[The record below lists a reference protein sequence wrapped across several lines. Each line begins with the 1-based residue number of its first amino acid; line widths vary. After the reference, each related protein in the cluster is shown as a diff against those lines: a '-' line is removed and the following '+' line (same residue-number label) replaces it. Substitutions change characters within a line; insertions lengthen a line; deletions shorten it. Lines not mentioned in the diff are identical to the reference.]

1 MVVGRIVTEHASA
14 SRGRRTH
21 VLGSLCAFV
30 FLVNF
35 GRIVFAPLLDPFMTT
50 FGVGPAR
57 VGIVATLAWLGSALP
72 RIPTGYLLTR
82 VSRQHVVLGTGV
94 LLAGSSAATS
104 RIPDDI
110 VLRLGALDLGILAV
124 GPITLTA
131 IDLVGFGAFVVGLA
145 SGAYFIAA
153 NPLVSEL
160 FPDRVGRVL
169 GIHGTASQL
178 AAVAAPI
185 VVSVVLAGG
194 SWRDVFVLL
203 ALGAALATISLVWTS
218 RHADMPTAGTT
229 DRHLLRAVRR
239 QWRIVFAGVAII
251 GATGFV
257 WNGLFNFYVP
267 YLTATKG
274 LDPGTAN
281 TLLTVVFAA
290 GVPAFWVTGNL
301 ADRFPHVPLM
311 LSILGGFVVL
321 LFAFTFVQ
329 GLWAIVAV
337 TVVMGYVIHSLFP
350 ALDTYLLDNLPDED
364 RSSAYAAYSGTMM
377 VFQATASAV
386 VGALVE
392 TQLSYNDVFRGFGVA
407 LVVILL
413 VLLGLHAIG
422 RLPSSAR

>member
-1 MVVGRIVTEHASA
+1 MGIAGHVPPQFAA
-14 SRGRRTH
+14 ARGRRTH
-21 VLGSLCAFV
+21 VLGSLCALV

-35 GRIVFAPLLDPFMTT
+35 GRIVFAPLLDPFMAT

-57 VGIVATLAWLGSALP
+57 VGLVATLAWLGSALP

-82 VSRQHVVLGTGV
+82 VSRQRVVLGTGV
-94 LLAGSSAATS
+94 LLAAAAAATS
-104 RIPDDI
+104 RISDD
-110 VLRLGALDLGILAV
+110 AALAV
-124 GPITLTA
+124 GPSTLTA
-131 IDLVGFGAFVVGLA
+131 IDLVGVGAFVVGLA

-169 GIHGTASQL
+169 GIHGTASQV
-178 AAVAAPI
+178 AAVAAPL
-185 VVSVVLAGG
+185 VVSAVLVAG

-203 ALGAALATISLVWTS
+203 AGGAALGTLSLVVTA
-218 RHADMPTAGTT
+218 RRADMPDAGGT

-239 QWRIVFAGVAII
+239 QWRIVVAGVAII

-257 WNGLFNFYVP
+257 WNGLFNFFVP
-267 YLTATKG
+267 YLTSTKG
-274 LDPGTAN
+274 LDAGTAN

-321 LFAFTFVQ
+321 LFALTVVQ
-329 GLWAIVAV
+329 GLAAIVAV
-337 TVVMGYVIHSLFP
+337 TVLLGYVVHSLFP

-377 VFQATASAV
+377 VFQATASAI

-392 TQLSYNDVFRGFGVA
+392 TPLTYDDVFRAFGVG
-407 LVVILL
+407 LVAVLL
-413 VLLGLHAIG
+413 VLLGLHAVG
-422 RLPSSAR
+422 RLPSTAR

>member
-1 MVVGRIVTEHASA
+1 MVVSRLVTATPSR
-14 SRGRRTH
+14 SRGRRTR
-21 VLGSLCAFV
+21 VLGSLCALV

-82 VSRQHVVLGTGV
+82 VSRKRVVLGTGV
-94 LLAGSSAATS
+94 LLATSAALTS
-104 RIPDDI
+104 RIPDEI
-110 VLRLGALDLGILAV
+110 RLDV
-124 GPITLTA
+124 GPATLAA
-131 IDLVGFGAFVVGLA
+131 IDLVGIGAFVVGLA

-178 AAVAAPI
+178 AAVAAPL
-185 VVSVVLAGG
+185 VVSIVLAGG
-194 SWRDVFVLL
+194 SWRDVFILL
-203 ALGAALATISLVWTS
+203 SLGAALGTIALRWTS
-218 RHADMPTAGTT
+218 RHAEMPSAGTT
-229 DRHLLRAVRR
+229 DRNLLRAIRR
-239 QWRIVFAGVAII
+239 QWRIIVAGVAII

-257 WNGLFNFYVP
+257 WNGLFNFFVP
-267 YLTATKG
+267 YLTASKG

-281 TLLTVVFAA
+281 ALLMVVFAA

-311 LSILGGFVVL
+311 LTILGGFVVL
-321 LFAFTFVQ
+321 LFTFTFVQ
-329 GLWAIVAV
+329 GLYAIVAV
-337 TVVMGYVIHSLFP
+337 TLVMGYVIHSLFP

-386 VGALVE
+386 VGTLVE
-392 TQLSYNDVFRGFGVA
+392 TQLTYNDVFRGFGVA
-407 LVVILL
+407 LVAILL
-413 VLLGLHAIG
+413 VLLGLNAMG
-422 RLPSSAR
+422 RLPTTAR